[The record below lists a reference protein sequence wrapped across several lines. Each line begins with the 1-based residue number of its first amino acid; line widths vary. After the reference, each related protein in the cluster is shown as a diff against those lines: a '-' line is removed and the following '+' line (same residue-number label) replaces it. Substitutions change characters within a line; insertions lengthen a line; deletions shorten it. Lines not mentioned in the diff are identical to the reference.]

1 MGIPGTKPRQAP
13 QHHRPPVPSHPL
25 LLVKMASAQPQV
37 KTEPTSDAQN
47 IITALGK
54 AFKGQNGAPL
64 TGDQL
69 ALWLHQNMAQ
79 LSVLVKEGKLTQ
91 GQILAVRKPCQLP
104 SPREFIPD
112 LNSWPWSMCSSFVSL
127 SLCDRQLTLV
137 SCLSF
142 HRPSLKSSPTNTRP
156 PVQTPQ
162 TRRVPP

>member
-1 MGIPGTKPRQAP
+1 
-13 QHHRPPVPSHPL
+13 
-25 LLVKMASAQPQV
+25 MASSQPQV

-91 GQILAVRKPCQLP
+91 GQILAVRKPCRLFSLDDFISVRTLTRGRGP
-104 SPREFIPD
+104 CVSP
-112 LNSWPWSMCSSFVSL
+112 LSWSH
-127 SLCDRQLTLV
+127 LTV
-137 SCLSF
+137 
-142 HRPSLKSSPTNTRP
+142 
-156 PVQTPQ
+156 
-162 TRRVPP
+162 